1 MNNSTS
7 STFLDP
13 FEAVN
18 GNVIA
23 QIFVVIIGVT
33 IFVVGNIFH
42 IGIFAFEHFGEDP
55 MKRSLLNQVRNIIKS

>member
-1 MNNSTS
+1 MNNSTN
-7 STFLDP
+7 FHDP

-33 IFVVGNIFH
+33 IFVLGHIFH
-42 IGIFAFEHFGEDP
+42 IGIIAYEHFGEDP
-55 MKRSLLNQVRNIIKS
+55 MKRSLLNQVRFLF